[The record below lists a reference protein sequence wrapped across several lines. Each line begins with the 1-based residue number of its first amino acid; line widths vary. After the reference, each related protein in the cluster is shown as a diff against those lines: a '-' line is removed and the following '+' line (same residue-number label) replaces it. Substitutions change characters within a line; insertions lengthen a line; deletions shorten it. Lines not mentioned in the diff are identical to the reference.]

1 MEFLGVGPMELAF
14 IILIALILI
23 GPRDIAKT
31 ARSAG
36 RFLNRMYRS
45 EAWKTLNEASQNLR
59 TLPNRLAREAELE
72 ELKEVKQTL
81 DETRAALTSAKPTL
95 DGLQAWSNPSP
106 PRDLA
111 PAPTTIPP
119 SKPPLAEGM
128 RAWTEA
134 PSPPDSGAPGPQGSP
149 PPHEG

>member
-14 IILIALILI
+14 IILIAMILI

-31 ARSAG
+31 ARAAG

-59 TLPNRLAREAELE
+59 TLPNRLAREAELD

-81 DETRAALTSAKPTL
+81 DQTRAALTGAKPAP
-95 DGLQAWSNPSP
+95 DGLQSWQNPST
-106 PRDLA
+106 PRALG
-111 PAPTTIPP
+111 PAPTTSPP
-119 SKPPLAEGM
+119 SNPAPAEGM

-134 PSPPDSGAPGPQGSP
+134 SP
-149 PPHEG
+149 PPESGVPEAPASPPQGEV